1 MNNWFKRNGIHLA
14 IIAIFFGICFFYLT
28 PSFQGK
34 TFPQNDVTRAQSTQ
48 KEIMDYR
55 AKDTT
60 ILWTNQVLGGMPT
73 FQLWA
78 SYPYNVTTEV
88 FHYMKAVFPDPVAIL
103 LILLCGAYFLF
114 IVLKLNPWLAA
125 AGAVAVAFSSYN
137 IIYIVAGHTNQAY
150 AIAFFAPII
159 AGILL
164 TLRGNYLTGASLT
177 ALFLALEIR
186 SNHIQMTYYLLLSI
200 IILVIVELY
209 NAIKGKT
216 MPAFLKSLAYL
227 GAATLLAVGVNASIL
242 WSTYDYGKETIR
254 GQSNL
259 TQHTSE
265 PSNGLAKDYAYGWS
279 QGVGESFTFLVPNAY
294 GGGTTPLLEDSHL
307 PKALTD
313 NGVPPEQAQQFAQ
326 QLSGGYYW
334 GEKSFT
340 GGPWYFGAVVCFLFV
355 FGLIVVKDRIKWW
368 LLGTVLLAMVLS
380 FGKNWPFISDLFFN
394 YFPLYNKFR
403 AVESIL
409 VIASLAFPILA
420 FLAIK
425 EVITSTDKVAI
436 LKKLF
441 LTLYIVGGLTLIL
454 WVVPGIFL
462 SFKPSTHQALIDQ
475 LTQIFRGN
483 SSASSAVANA
493 LVQDRESME
502 RADAF
507 RSLIFVLIT
516 FGLLWVFIKQKV
528 KLSVTTL
535 SVLFLVVILADLWL
549 VDKRY
554 LNDNSY
560 TDTQQSGPPAPRQVD
575 QFIMRDTDP
584 DFRVLDLSRVVT
596 SPNNSDPRGEDFGP
610 YFYKSIGGYS
620 AARLKRIDELID
632 NQFMKS
638 VNHDVLDMLNT
649 KYIITADPKTQELT
663 MQRNSTACGNAWF
676 VKNIKYVNNADQE
689 MQAINSFDPKNTAIV
704 DKQYS
709 KLIDE
714 KHLVI
719 DTAATIKLT
728 HYNPD
733 HMVYQSGSTT
743 SQIAVF
749 SEIYYNKG
757 WKMLIDGQEHPYFRA
772 DYLLRAA
779 QIPVGNHKIEFIFHP
794 ASYYVGEDI
803 SLAASILLVLSLGGA
818 GYAESKKKKSEVKKS

>member
-1 MNNWFKRNGIHLA
+1 MNNWFKRNGIHLG

-34 TFPQNDVTRAQSTQ
+34 TFGQNDVTRAQSTQ

-60 ILWTNQVLGGMPT
+60 ILWTNQILGGMPT
-73 FQLWA
+73 FQLWGA
-78 SYPYNVTTEV
+78 YPHNITTAV
-88 FHYMKAVFPDPVAIL
+88 FHVVKAVFPDPVAIM

-114 IVLKLNPWLAA
+114 CVLKLNPWLAA
-125 AGAVAVAFSSYN
+125 AGAIAISFSSYN
-137 IIYIVAGHTNQAY
+137 IIYMVAGHTNQAY
-150 AIAFFAPII
+150 AIAFFAPIV
-159 AGILL
+159 AGILI

-186 SNHIQMTYYLLLSI
+186 SNHIQMTYYLLLALL
-200 IILVIVELY
+200 ILLIVELI
-209 NAIKGKT
+209 NALKT
-216 MPAFLKSLAYL
+216 KTTGAFLKSLAWL
-227 GAATLLAVGVNASIL
+227 AGATLIAIAVNASIL
-242 WSTYDYGKETIR
+242 WSTYEYGKDSIR

-259 TQHTSE
+259 TQHTTE
-265 PSNGLAKDYAYGWS
+265 PSNGVTRDYAYEWS
-279 QGVGESFTFLVPNAY
+279 QGVGESFTFLIPNAY
-294 GGGTTPLLEDSHL
+294 GGGGLTPLLDDSHIT
-307 PKALTD
+307 KALTD
-313 NGVPPEQAQQFAQ
+313 NGVEPAQAQQFAQ
-326 QLSGGYYW
+326 QLSSQYYW
-334 GEKSFT
+334 GDKRFT
-340 GGPWYFGAVVCFLFV
+340 EGPWYFGAIVCFLFV
-355 FGLIVVKDRIKWW
+355 FGLIIVKDRIKWW
-368 LLGTVLLAMVLS
+368 LLATVILAMLLS
-380 FGKNWPFISDLFFN
+380 FGRNFPLVSDLFFN

-409 VIASLAFPILA
+409 VVASLCFPILA

-425 EVITSTDKVAI
+425 EAITFTDKK
-436 LKKLF
+436 LLFKKL
-441 LTLYIVGGLTLIL
+441 LLALYIVGGLTLLIAVL
-454 WVVPGIFL
+454 PGLFF
-462 SFKPSTHQALIDQ
+462 SFKSSNYEPLISQ
-475 LTQIFRGN
+475 LTQAFKGN
-483 SSASSAVANA
+483 SAAANSVGSA
-493 LVQDRESME
+493 LVQDRESLA
-502 RADAF
+502 RSDAF
-507 RSLIFVLIT
+507 RSLIFILIA
-516 FGLLWVFIKQKV
+516 FGLLWAFVKQKITATI
-528 KLSVTTL
+528 LSVAFLLITL
-535 SVLFLVVILADLWL
+535 VDFWT

-554 LNDNSY
+554 LSESSF
-560 TDTQQSGPPAPRQVD
+560 TDAPQTTAPQPRQVD
-575 QFIMRDTDP
+575 QFVMRDTDP
-584 DFRVLDLSRVVT
+584 DFRVIDLSQDLLSDGF
-596 SPNNSDPRGEDFGP
+596 SPF
-610 YFYKSIGGYS
+610 FYKSIGGYT
-620 AARLKRIDELID
+620 AARLKRYNELIE
-632 NQFMKS
+632 NQFSKS

-649 KYIITADPKTQELT
+649 KYIITADQKTQELT

-676 VKNIKYVNNADQE
+676 VKNVKYVDNADQE
-689 MQAINSFDPKNTAIV
+689 MQGISSFDPKNTAII

-719 DTAATIKLT
+719 DTGATIKLT

-743 SQIAVF
+743 AQIAIF

-803 SLAASILLVLSLGGA
+803 SLAASILLVLGLGGA